1 MEYLTLNNG
10 VKMPLIGFGTFQI
23 TDKEE
28 CERSIVSAIGAG
40 YWLIDT
46 AQAYGNEEFV
56 GNAIKKCGVA
66 RDELFITTKL
76 WFRNHEK
83 ADAEKSLDE
92 SLKKLQLDYIDMVLL
107 HWPYGNVY
115 EAWRTLESFCESGK
129 IRAVGISNFDAD
141 RMIDLITFNKIKP
154 CLNQIETHLFCQR
167 KSESEWLKKYGI
179 ADKAQTRNGGT
190 CMDKRKLRDIEVS
203 PIGMGC
209 MGFSHG
215 YGEIPTRDYS
225 IEAIRKAYDFGCT
238 FFDTAESYGPNLLPE
253 NRGHNERIV
262 GEAVHD
268 FRKEVVLATKL
279 HLDANEVEEN
289 GLESVMRR
297 HLTASLER
305 LQTDYADL
313 YYLHRINPNIPT
325 ENVAE
330 VMGKFICEGL
340 IRGWGLSQVDVDVI
354 DRANE
359 VTPLSAVQNIYS
371 MLERGIEEA
380 VIPTVLSITSA
391 LSRSLRQRADSY
403 PAK

>member
-154 CLNQIETHLFCQR
+154 CINQIETHLFCQR

-179 ADKAQTRNGGT
+179 AHQAYAPLGQGRANGMFENDIVKEIAAGHGKTPAQVALRFLIQNG
-190 CMDKRKLRDIEVS
+190 ISV
-203 PIGMGC
+203 
-209 MGFSHG
+209 
-215 YGEIPTRDYS
+215 IPKSVHDGRIKENIDVF
-225 IEAIRKAYDFGCT
+225 DFVLT
-238 FFDTAESYGPNLLPE
+238 DEEMTALSALDTAKPMIGSAESPE
-253 NRGHNERIV
+253 
-262 GEAVHD
+262 
-268 FRKEVVLATKL
+268 T
-279 HLDANEVEEN
+279 
-289 GLESVMRR
+289 
-297 HLTASLER
+297 
-305 LQTDYADL
+305 
-313 YYLHRINPNIPT
+313 T
-325 ENVAE
+325 EFA
-330 VMGKFICEGL
+330 MT
-340 IRGWGLSQVDVDVI
+340 W
-354 DRANE
+354 
-359 VTPLSAVQNIYS
+359 
-371 MLERGIEEA
+371 
-380 VIPTVLSITSA
+380 
-391 LSRSLRQRADSY
+391 
-403 PAK
+403 